1 MSRDQFIDAF
11 KALDEPERV
20 NHPDHYHKDTVEV
33 ITIIEAW
40 SLNFARG
47 NILKYLARA
56 GHKDPSR
63 ELEDLEKAQWYLA
76 REIERLKNG

>member
-1 MSRDQFIDAF
+1 VSKEQFIE
-11 KALDEPERV
+11 ALKERV

-40 SLNFARG
+40 GLNFSRG
-47 NILKYLARA
+47 NVLKYLARA

-63 ELEDLEKAQWYLA
+63 ELEDLEKAQWYLS

>member
-1 MSRDQFIDAF
+1 MNKDQFIDAF
-11 KALDEPERV
+11 KSLEEPERI
-20 NHPDHYHKDTVEV
+20 NHPDHYHRDTVEV
-33 ITIIEAW
+33 IDIIEAW
-40 SLNFARG
+40 ELNFSRG
-47 NILKYLARA
+47 NVLKYLARA